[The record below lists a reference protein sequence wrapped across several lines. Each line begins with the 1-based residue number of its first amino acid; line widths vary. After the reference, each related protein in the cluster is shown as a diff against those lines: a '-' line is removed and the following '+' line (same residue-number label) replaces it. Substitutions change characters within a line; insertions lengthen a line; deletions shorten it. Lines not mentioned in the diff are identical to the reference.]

1 MLQRLLSNI
10 REANGPISFDDLSK
24 GLQVERSALQPMLD
38 LLLRKGLLTEWTDG
52 DSDVACG
59 AGACGTSCS
68 GVQGC
73 PFVVG
78 GMPRTL
84 EIRSSR

>member
-1 MLQRLLSNI
+1 MLERLLSSV
-10 REANGPISFDDLSK
+10 REANGPVSFDDLSSR
-24 GLQVERSALQPMLD
+24 LHVERSALEPMLD
-38 LLLRKGLLTEWTDG
+38 LLVRKGLLTEWTDG

-59 AGACGTSCS
+59 NGACGISCV
-68 GVQGC
+68 GIQGC